1 MNKITLFLLLGAS
14 AILSYLILNF
24 QDFMGTNPVSLP
36 ESGFMVI
43 VGAFLIIAIVCLA
56 AGLLFILRR

>member
-24 QDFMGTNPVSLP
+24 QNFMGTNVISLP

-43 VGAFLIIAIVCLA
+43 VGAFLIIAVACLA